1 MLFLLRADE
10 SRYGQI
16 FENMSK
22 SAFSGRDEYHEMANG
37 AYSLLVHTS
46 IQFVE
51 EYEGQEENRV
61 EQSTIMYEYKLKL
74 Q

>member
-51 EYEGQEENRV
+51 EYEG
-61 EQSTIMYEYKLKL
+61 
-74 Q
+74 